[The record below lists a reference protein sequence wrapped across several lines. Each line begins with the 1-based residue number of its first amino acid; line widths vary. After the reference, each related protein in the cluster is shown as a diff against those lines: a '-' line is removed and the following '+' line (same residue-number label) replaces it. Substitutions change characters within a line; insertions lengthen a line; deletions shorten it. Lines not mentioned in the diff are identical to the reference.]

1 MFKSPLEFAIIALVM
16 FLFFGAQK
24 LPEAARSIGQSYKV
38 FKEEINSVK
47 EGVKTEVSEINN
59 SVDLQAK

>member
-1 MFKSPLEFAIIALVM
+1 MFKSPLELAIIALVM

-47 EGVKTEVSEINN
+47 EGVKTEVTEINK
-59 SVDLQAK
+59 SVDLEVK

>member
-47 EGVKTEVSEINN
+47 ENVKTEVAEINN
-59 SVDLQAK
+59 SVDLQSK

>member
-38 FKEEINSVK
+38 FKEEISSVK
-47 EGVKTEVSEINN
+47 ETAQAEVSEVKNT
-59 SVDLQAK
+59 VDLQVK

>member
-38 FKEEINSVK
+38 FKEEINSVT
-47 EGVKTEVSEINN
+47 ENVQAEVAEVKNT
-59 SVDLQAK
+59 VDLQVK

>member
-24 LPEAARSIGQSYKV
+24 LPEAARAIGQSYKV

-47 EGVKTEVSEINN
+47 ENVKTEVSEINN
-59 SVDLQAK
+59 SVDLQSK